1 MERFTNAQLHRIA
14 EWCVE
19 RDIIP
24 DRVTESEVPLRAALW
39 VLSIVIIMTFIR
51 LKKSANDELLNTS

>member
-24 DRVTESEVPLRAALW
+24 DRVTESEVRAACRSLGIKHREHYD
-39 VLSIVIIMTFIR
+39 LYQ
-51 LKKSANDELLNTS
+51 LKEISELMNS

>member
-1 MERFTNAQLHRIA
+1 MELFNNTELSLIA

-24 DRVTESEVPLRAALW
+24 DRVTESEVRAACRSLGIKHREHYD
-39 VLSIVIIMTFIR
+39 LYQ
-51 LKKSANDELLNTS
+51 LKEISELMNS

>member
-24 DRVTESEVPLRAALW
+24 DRVTESEVRAACRSLGIKHRDYYDLYQ
-39 VLSIVIIMTFIR
+39 VKEIS
-51 LKKSANDELLNTS
+51 ELMNS

>member
-1 MERFTNAQLHRIA
+1 MELFKNTELCLIA

-24 DRVTESEVPLRAALW
+24 DRVTESEVRAACRSLGIKHRDYYDLYQ
-39 VLSIVIIMTFIR
+39 VKEISELM
-51 LKKSANDELLNTS
+51 KS

>member
-14 EWCVE
+14 KWCVE

-24 DRVTESEVPLRAALW
+24 DRVTESEVRAACRSLGIKHRDYYDLYQ
-39 VLSIVIIMTFIR
+39 VKEIS
-51 LKKSANDELLNTS
+51 ELMNS

>member
-1 MERFTNAQLHRIA
+1 MELFNNIELHRIA

-24 DRVTESEVPLRAALW
+24 DRLTRSEVDSACRSLG
-39 VLSIVIIMTFIR
+39 IR
-51 LKKSANDELLNTS
+51 RRKHYDLYQLKEISELMKS